1 MLTSMPALRKH
12 SPALVW
18 CTDHTT
24 QQMPRLRAG
33 LLFGSLLL
41 DGHEEALRMLHNADK
56 LLPVHRLERLPH
68 HRATHPFFAECAAVI
83 GLSEPPERRQELPG
97 PACKVTTSPKS
108 WPRSRQRNAC
118 CTAAGCCCRCR
129 QSRKDEA
136 SATFLGWANAP
147 RVVDVLIVVRDEHRG
162 VVRAVLAQQLLGPA
176 LLRCRICNR
185 LLHLLAGCPKLH
197 LADLGRHSLLRGPAC
212 VHM

>member
-1 MLTSMPALRKH
+1 MSQSACTWPFTLQTVTQSSITVSLATSPLAHMLTSMPALRKH

-136 SATFLGWANAP
+136 SATFLGCERTAS
-147 RVVDVLIVVRDEHRG
+147 
-162 VVRAVLAQQLLGPA
+162 
-176 LLRCRICNR
+176 C
-185 LLHLLAGCPKLH
+185 
-197 LADLGRHSLLRGPAC
+197 
-212 VHM
+212 